1 MLKDMRLLQQVAG
14 AAAAI
19 YQMLV
24 AQMWSIRQAR
34 DAVALEASM

>member
-1 MLKDMRLLQQVAG
+1 MMLKDMRLLQQVAT
-14 AAAAI
+14 AI